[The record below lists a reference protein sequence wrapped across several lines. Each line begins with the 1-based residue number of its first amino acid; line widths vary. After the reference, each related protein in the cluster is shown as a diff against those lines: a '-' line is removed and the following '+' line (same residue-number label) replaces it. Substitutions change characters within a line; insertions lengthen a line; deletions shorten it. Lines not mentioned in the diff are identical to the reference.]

1 MSPKVLFAYY
11 ALWIAHPVLQL
22 VLAGF
27 MIHRKLYKKF
37 RVFFIYLLSQVLI
50 FAILFPISTKGSYEA
65 FFYCYWL
72 TAAVSLALGFKVIHE
87 VFMDVFQPYHTLKD
101 LGTVLFKWA
110 GLVMLMVAAVVA
122 AANTASDQ
130 GPLVQAVLT
139 VQRCVRV
146 IQCGLVLF
154 LLLFARYLGVSWR
167 QQSFGIAAGFG
178 GFAGVEL
185 IVLALRASTYIH
197 ENTVSIANMTA
208 YNLAILL
215 WLSYVVMKSA
225 ARKSSVTLLA
235 TQRWDQ
241 SLSEIQYPVPAE
253 SLIPMFEGMVDRA
266 FSRANEASI
275 GNDDAID
282 EELLAE
288 LTGSSTDSEA
298 APDLSKSASASSGT
312 TPKG

>member
-110 GLVMLMVAAVVA
+110 GMVMLMVAAVVA

-139 VQRCVRV
+139 GQRCVRV
-146 IQCGLVLF
+146 IQCGLVL
-154 LLLFARYLGVSWR
+154 LLVSFSRYLGVSWR
-167 QQSFGIAAGFG
+167 QQSFGIAVGFG
-178 GFAGVEL
+178 SFAGVEL

-312 TPKG
+312 